1 MRYAHWVRCLGP
13 CAPSLLTRV
22 GTGALVAVQLC
33 AKGAEVNAAVDNGQ
47 TSVHMA
53 CAKGHL
59 DTVHC
64 LLQRGARLTV
74 TDLQGHTPLQVA
86 APAIASQVQ
95 GATPQIRHIVHPETN
110 SRGRMWTRLN
120 AGRG

>member
-1 MRYAHWVRCLGP
+1 MVGWTLCCL
-13 CAPSLLTRV
+13 LRV
-22 GTGALVAVQLC
+22 LQLC

-95 GATPQIRHIVHPETN
+95 GA
-110 SRGRMWTRLN
+110 N
-120 AGRG
+120 A